1 MIKVGVKDN
10 KYLEIKG
17 VLDINNMYNTS
28 SILILFLL
36 SLLTF

>member
-10 KYLEIKG
+10 KYLEING

-28 SILILFLL
+28 SILILFL
-36 SLLTF
+36 SSSLTF